1 FEPKNSDSAAKS
13 GDFFKD
19 RSSTLLTNGDPTF
32 PISERWQ
39 AIDFIPLCL
48 PDATRVSSKIAQL
61 YQEGLSLR
69 EVSQQVCLSKTMIRN
84 HLIKLGVE
92 LRPKLS
98 VPTATGWRKSG
109 KQAVRP
115 FYGFCF
121 HQGKIARDPKEFSVL
136 LLIHEKWKQ
145 GVNSNSIATYLNTNK
160 IPSRCNKEWS
170 WNAVKN
176 LVDRFENKKIIIKPG
191 GKYEFR

>member
-1 FEPKNSDSAAKS
+1 M
-13 GDFFKD
+13 
-19 RSSTLLTNGDPTF
+19 LTIGDPTF
-32 PISERWQ
+32 PISERHQ
-39 AIDFIPLCL
+39 AIDFIPFCL
-48 PDATRVSSKIAQL
+48 PDATRVSSEIAQF
-61 YQEGLSLR
+61 YQEGLSLG
-69 EVSQQVCLSKTMIRN
+69 EVSSQVGLSKTMVRN

-92 LRPKLS
+92 LRPKIS

-121 HQGKIARDPKEFSVL
+121 HHGKITRDPKEFSVL

-176 LVDRFENKKIIIKPG
+176 MVDRFENKKIIIKPG